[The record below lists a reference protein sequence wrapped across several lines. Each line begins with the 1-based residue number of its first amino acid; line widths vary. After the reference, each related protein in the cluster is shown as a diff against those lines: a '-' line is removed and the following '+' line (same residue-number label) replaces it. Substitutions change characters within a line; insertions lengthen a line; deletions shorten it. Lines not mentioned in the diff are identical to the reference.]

1 MTAYRQDALRCA
13 HMLAENG
20 PTKAA
25 IVAKA
30 ANAEK
35 ARQIMAD
42 NHYGWFEKVGKGIY
56 NVTPQGLTAL
66 ADHAM
71 ELEAMAA
78 AAPIRE
84 I

>member
-1 MTAYRQDALRCA
+1 MDALRCA
-13 HMLAENG
+13 AYLAEYG
-20 PTKAA
+20 PSRG
-25 IVAKA
+25 VAV
-30 ANAEK
+30 
-35 ARQIMAD
+35 ARDTGVPVATRIMAD